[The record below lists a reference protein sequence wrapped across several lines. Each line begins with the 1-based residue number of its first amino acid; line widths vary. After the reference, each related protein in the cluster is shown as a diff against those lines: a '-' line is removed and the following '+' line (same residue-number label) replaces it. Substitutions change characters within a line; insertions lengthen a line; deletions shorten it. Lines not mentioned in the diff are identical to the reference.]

1 MCTSHTHIFV
11 HVYVATVNCCG
22 GGGKE
27 VGYLNDNGYQLTPLL
42 GKYFDNI

>member
-1 MCTSHTHIFV
+1 MTGENI
-11 HVYVATVNCCG
+11 YGCG
-22 GGGKE
+22 GGFKE